1 MTEMTA
7 HEHGRFTSLDEE
19 EVYPGVRRRTF
30 SSDKATVNR
39 YEFDAGGTFPIH
51 RHPSEQI
58 TLVEEGSVAFTVAG
72 ETAELAAGAW
82 SVVAPDVV
90 HGITAGPE
98 GARILAI
105 VVPRRDRSDA
115 YEVVQA

>member
-1 MTEMTA
+1 MGA
-7 HEHGRFTSLDEE
+7 HDHGRFASLGEE

-30 SSDKATVNR
+30 SSEQATVNR

-51 RHPSEQI
+51 RHPNEQI
-58 TLVEEGSVAFTVAG
+58 TLVEHGSVAFTVAG
-72 ETAELAAGAW
+72 ETAELGAGSW
-82 SVVAPDVV
+82 SVVAPDVE

-105 VVPRRDRSDA
+105 VVPRRDRSDD